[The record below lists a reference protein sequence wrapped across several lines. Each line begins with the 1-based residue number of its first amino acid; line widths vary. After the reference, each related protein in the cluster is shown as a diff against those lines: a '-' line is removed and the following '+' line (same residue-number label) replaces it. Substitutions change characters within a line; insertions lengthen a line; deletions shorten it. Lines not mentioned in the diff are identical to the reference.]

1 MHDHTTKFVAT
12 LEMDA
17 PLIKAVATL
26 EVEAVL
32 TCKTVDT
39 LDMMRM
45 AVVEESNGA
54 TKLPYGEGKG
64 QVSTSEGGRDT
75 LGRDGD
81 CDKVA

>member
-1 MHDHTTKFVAT
+1 MHNHTTKALAT
-12 LEMDA
+12 LVSEA

-39 LDMMRM
+39 LDMVRM

-81 CDKVA
+81 CEKVA